1 MKPRKINAPHGGNI
15 AARPA
20 HRTPLGIEEACAER
34 REHAE
39 SAVVR
44 RTAADADDEV
54 TAAAIDGGEHEFAE
68 SVRRR
73 AARIALVF
81 GHERQ
86 SCRICHFD
94 DRRMQLGQEAEA
106 ALDGLF
112 QRTRD
117 GKMHDLA

>member
-15 AARPA
+15 AARPS
-20 HRTPLGIEEACAER
+20 HNLSRRIEKACAER

-73 AARIALVF
+73 ATRIALVF

-94 DRRMQLGQEAEA
+94 DRRMQLGQEAKA

-112 QRTRD
+112 QRTRNSEA
-117 GKMHDLA
+117 HDLA